1 MNKLFSIILFIVIS
15 GCGFKI
21 VDLSKINNFSVIE
34 INTNGDK
41 KINYIMKNN
50 ILYASKNNK
59 AKQITININTKK
71 DKIIK
76 EKNIKNEI
84 TKYEITIIANVTFSE
99 ITKNNSYSFTV
110 IKNSSYDVASQNS
123 VTRNN
128 EKKLVSVLSDNLA
141 DEILKEI
148 RLRLNDI

>member
-1 MNKLFSIILFIVIS
+1 MNNLFFIILIIIVS

-21 VDLSKINNFSVIE
+21 VNLSETNDFSVIDV
-34 INTNGDK
+34 NTNGDK
-41 KINYIMKNN
+41 KINYIIKNN

-84 TKYEITIIANVTFSE
+84 TKYEITIIADVVFSE
-99 ITKNNSYSFTV
+99 ITKKNSYSFTIV
-110 IKNSSYDVASQNS
+110 KNNSYDVVSQNS
-123 VTRNN
+123 ITRNN
-128 EKKLVSVLSDNLA
+128 EKKLVTVLSRDLA

-148 RLRLNDI
+148 RLKLNDI

>member
-1 MNKLFSIILFIVIS
+1 MYPVALRAISANVPTAFFVSACERLKENKTTKWHKL
-15 GCGFKI
+15 
-21 VDLSKINNFSVIE
+21 
-34 INTNGDK
+34 
-41 KINYIMKNN
+41 
-50 ILYASKNNK
+50 

-84 TKYEITIIANVTFSE
+84 TKYEITIIADVTFSE

>member
-84 TKYEITIIANVTFSE
+84 TKYEITIIADVTFSE

>member
-21 VDLSKINNFSVIE
+21 VDLSKINNFSVID

-41 KINYIMKNN
+41 KINYIIKNN

-84 TKYEITIIANVTFSE
+84 TKYEITIIADVTFSE
-99 ITKNNSYSFTV
+99 ITKNNPYSFTL
-110 IKNSSYDVASQNS
+110 IKNNNYDVASQNS

-128 EKKLVSVLSDNLA
+128 EKKLVSVLSNNLA

-148 RLRLNDI
+148 RLKLNDI

>member
-21 VDLSKINNFSVIE
+21 VDLSKANNFSVID
-34 INTNGDK
+34 INANGDK
-41 KINYIMKNN
+41 KINYIIKNN
-50 ILYASKNNK
+50 ILYASKKNK

-84 TKYEITIIANVTFSE
+84 TKYEIKIITDVIFSE
-99 ITKNNSYSFTV
+99 ITKNDSYNFTV
-110 IKNSSYDVASQNS
+110 TKNGSYDIASQNS
-123 VTRNN
+123 ETRNN
-128 EKKLVSVLSDNLA
+128 EKKLISVLSDSLA

-148 RLRLNDI
+148 RLKLNDI

>member
-1 MNKLFSIILFIVIS
+1 MNKLFFIILIILVS

-21 VDLSKINNFSVIE
+21 VNLSETNDFSVIDV
-34 INTNGDK
+34 NTDGDK
-41 KINYIMKNN
+41 KINYIIKNN
-50 ILYASKNNK
+50 ILYASKSNK
-59 AKQITININTKK
+59 AKQITINISTKK

-84 TKYEITIIANVTFSE
+84 TKYEITIIADVIFSK
-99 ITKNNSYSFTV
+99 ITEKNSYSFTV

-128 EKKLVSVLSDNLA
+128 EKKLVSILSNSLA

-148 RLRLNDI
+148 RLKLNDI

>member
-84 TKYEITIIANVTFSE
+84 TKYEITIIVDVIFSE
-99 ITKNNSYSFTV
+99 ITEKNSYNFTV
-110 IKNSSYDVASQNS
+110 IKNNSYDVASQNS

-128 EKKLVSVLSDNLA
+128 EKKLVSVLSNDLA

-148 RLRLNDI
+148 RLKLNDI

>member
-1 MNKLFSIILFIVIS
+1 MNKLFFIILIILVS

-21 VDLSKINNFSVIE
+21 VNLSETNDFSVIDV
-34 INTNGDK
+34 NTNGDK
-41 KINYIMKNN
+41 KINYIIKNN
-50 ILYASKNNK
+50 ILHESKKNK
-59 AKQITININTKK
+59 AKQITININTQKN
-71 DKIIK
+71 KIIK

>member
-1 MNKLFSIILFIVIS
+1 MNKLFFIILIILVS

-21 VDLSKINNFSVIE
+21 VNLSETNDFSIIDV
-34 INTNGDK
+34 NTNGDK
-41 KINYIMKNN
+41 KINYIIKNN

-59 AKQITININTKK
+59 AKQITINISTKK

-84 TKYEITIIANVTFSE
+84 TKYEITIIVDVIFSE
-99 ITKNNSYSFTV
+99 ITEKNSYNFTV
-110 IKNSSYDVASQNS
+110 IKNNSYDVASQNS

-128 EKKLVSVLSDNLA
+128 EKKLVSVLSNDLA
-141 DEILKEI
+141 DDILKEI
-148 RLRLNDI
+148 RLKLNDI

>member
-21 VDLSKINNFSVIE
+21 VDLSKANNFSVID
-34 INTNGDK
+34 INANGDK
-41 KINYIMKNN
+41 KINYIIKNN

-59 AKQITININTKK
+59 AKQITIDINTKK
-71 DKIIK
+71 NKIIK

-84 TKYEITIIANVTFSE
+84 TKYEIKIITDVIFSE
-99 ITKNNSYSFTV
+99 ISKNNSYNFTV
-110 IKNSSYDVASQNS
+110 IKNGSYDVASQNS
-123 VTRNN
+123 ETRNN
-128 EKKLVSVLSDNLA
+128 EKKLISVLSDNLA

>member
-84 TKYEITIIANVTFSE
+84 TKYEITIIADVTFSE

-128 EKKLVSVLSDNLA
+128 EKKLVSVLSNNLA

-148 RLRLNDI
+148 RLKLNDI

>member
-84 TKYEITIIANVTFSE
+84 TKYEITIIVDVIFSE
-99 ITKNNSYSFTV
+99 ITEKNSYNFTV
-110 IKNSSYDVASQNS
+110 IKNNSYDVASQNS

-128 EKKLVSVLSDNLA
+128 EKKLVSVLSNDLA
-141 DEILKEI
+141 DDILKEI
-148 RLRLNDI
+148 RLKLNDI

>member
-84 TKYEITIIANVTFSE
+84 TKYEITIIADVTFSE

-128 EKKLVSVLSDNLA
+128 EKKLVSVLSNNLA

>member
-41 KINYIMKNN
+41 KINYIIKNN
-50 ILYASKNNK
+50 ILYASKSNK
-59 AKQITININTKK
+59 AKQITINISTKK

-84 TKYEITIIANVTFSE
+84 TKYEITIIADVTFSE